1 MDMYKLGRRLLRFRS
16 VRKAE
21 SARNGTAVRVVTDG
35 AVSAHDHAARAGAA
49 VDGVVA
55 WTEQISPS
63 VRLVAGFD
71 CLDDWTD
78 DGAVGMR
85 GWYY

>member
-1 MDMYKLGRRLLRFRS
+1 LRFRS

-21 SARNGTAVRVVTDG
+21 SARNGMAVGVVTDW
-35 AVSAHDHAARAGAA
+35 AVSAHDHAARAGAS

-55 WTEQISPS
+55 STEQISPL

-71 CLDDWTD
+71 CLEDGTD
-78 DGAVGMR
+78 YGAVGMR

>member
-1 MDMYKLGRRLLRFRS
+1 MYVHKPGRRLLRFRS

-21 SARNGTAVRVVTDG
+21 SARNGMAVRVVTDWRSPRTTTPHEPG
-35 AVSAHDHAARAGAA
+35 HRSMGSLPRRTDLAVG
-49 VDGVVA
+49 
-55 WTEQISPS
+55 T
-63 VRLVAGFD
+63 LVAGFD